1 MKHLSSNRPR
11 TITPIYGL
19 CQDFTDLACLP
30 CVNLLESQG
39 HGLTNSMKVPH
50 TYSVSQPLPS
60 YVHLC
65 MSRHPK
71 NTRTYESIA
80 ELDNFYALHLRA
92 KVLESLRYG
101 GIKSM
106 LVRHAYSVS
115 QPLPSYVRLCG
126 SRHPKNTRTYESIA
140 ELDHFYALHLRQSA
154 GITEVWRNQV
164 HAGTPRIFCLTT
176 PSLTCIYPYII
187 WVRIDPKKLHDT

>member
-1 MKHLSSNRPR
+1 MYPTNILSHNHYHHVC
-11 TITPIYGL
+11 I
-19 CQDFTDLACLP
+19 
-30 CVNLLESQG
+30 CVGVGTQQPLEDTVVYQNLTTLMLSTCAKMLKSLNYAEIK
-39 HGLTNSMKVPH
+39 SMQAPH

-65 MSRHPK
+65 RSRHPK

-176 PSLTCIYPYII
+176 TTVIRAF
-187 WVRIDPKKLHDT
+187 V